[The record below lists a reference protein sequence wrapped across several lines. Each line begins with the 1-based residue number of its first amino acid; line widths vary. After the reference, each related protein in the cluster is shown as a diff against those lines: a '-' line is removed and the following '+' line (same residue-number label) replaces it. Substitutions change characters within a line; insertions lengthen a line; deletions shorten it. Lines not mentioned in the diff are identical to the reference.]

1 MLLGAL
7 IGYRCSLGR
16 CRDLVLVG
24 PLEVLVLTGHGCR
37 NSTGALAR
45 SCMQGSHTAPGFPV
59 SVIGARSCMQ
69 RPHPDEVMVA
79 RRPASGYGL
88 GVRLRGRVHEA
99 PPVLRRRSC

>member
-37 NSTGALAR
+37 NSTGAA
-45 SCMQGSHTAPGFPV
+45 
-59 SVIGARSCMQ
+59 ARSCMQ

-79 RRPASGYGL
+79 RRPASGYGCGGECTRHPRSQASEL
-88 GVRLRGRVHEA
+88 LI
-99 PPVLRRRSC
+99 PPCLIRCH